1 MRVRHKGGEG
11 GMGWRVAALM
21 LGVTVPG
28 AALVQGDLT
37 QAPGVA
43 MIHQAI
49 QAQMVSFKQEGDVDF
64 VYFTNLL
71 AWRCGVAQILVG
83 LNGAPP
89 TIPLPMEPCYRDLRE
104 PNTLKLD
111 RPEFPVY
118 LKMPAGSA
126 QTMALRIVYEDGKT
140 ADFLIERARNLIN

>member
-1 MRVRHKGGEG
+1 MLKGLAGLVLATLSP
-11 GMGWRVAALM
+11 GMANA
-21 LGVTVPG
+21 
-28 AALVQGDLT
+28 QGDLT
-37 QAPGVA
+37 QAPGAA

-49 QAQMVSFKQEGDVDF
+49 KAQMISFKQEGDVDF

-89 TIPLPMEPCYRDLRE
+89 TIPYPMEPCWRDLRE
-104 PNTLKLD
+104 PNSLKMED
-111 RPEFPVY
+111 PAFPIY

-126 QTMALRIVYEDGKT
+126 QTMTLRIIYEDGKT
-140 ADFLIERARNLIN
+140 ADFVVERAKNLIN

>member
-1 MRVRHKGGEG
+1 MPVLHKSG
-11 GMGWRVAALM
+11 GMAMRKV
-21 LGVTVPG
+21 
-28 AALVQGDLT
+28 ALVLGLLLPQAAMAQGDLT
-37 QAPGVA
+37 QAAGAA

-49 QAQMVSFKQEGDVDF
+49 KAQMVSFKQEGDVDF

-71 AWRCGVAQILVG
+71 AWRCGVSQILVG

-89 TIPLPMEPCYRDLRE
+89 TIPYPMEPCYRDLRE

-111 RPEFPVY
+111 RPEFPIY

-126 QTMALRIVYEDGKT
+126 QTMTIRVVYEDGTT
-140 ADFLIERARNLIN
+140 ADFLVERAKNLIN

>member
-1 MRVRHKGGEG
+1 MRALV
-11 GMGWRVAALM
+11 LM
-21 LGVTVPG
+21 LGLLPQ
-28 AALVQGDLT
+28 AALAQGDLT

-43 MIHQAI
+43 TIHQAI
-49 QAQMVSFKQEGDVDF
+49 QGQMVAFKQEGDVDF

-89 TIPLPMEPCYRDLRE
+89 TIPYPMEPCHRDLAQ
-104 PNTLKLD
+104 PNTLKMED
-111 RPEFPVY
+111 PAFPIY

-126 QTMALRIVYEDGKT
+126 QTMTLRIVYEDGKT
-140 ADFLIERARNLIN
+140 ADFVVERAKSLMY

>member
-1 MRVRHKGGEG
+1 MRGHL
-11 GMGWRVAALM
+11 AALM
-21 LGVTVPG
+21 LGALLAQ
-28 AALVQGDLT
+28 AAQAQGDLT

-49 QAQMVSFKQEGDVDF
+49 GAQMVSYKQDGDVDF

-89 TIPLPMEPCYRDLRE
+89 TIPYPMEPCYRDLRE
-104 PNTLKLD
+104 PNTLKMD
-111 RPEFPVY
+111 RPEFPIY
-118 LKMPAGSA
+118 LKMPTGSA
-126 QTMALRIVYEDGKT
+126 QTMTLRIMYEDGT
-140 ADFLIERARNLIN
+140 SADFLIERAKNLMN

>member
-1 MRVRHKGGEG
+1 MVR
-11 GMGWRVAALM
+11 RLAVLL
-21 LGVTVPG
+21 LGVLPQAG
-28 AALVQGDLT
+28 MAQGDLT
-37 QAPGVA
+37 QAPGAA

-89 TIPLPMEPCYRDLRE
+89 TIPYPMEPCYRDLRE

-111 RPEFPVY
+111 RPEFPIY

-126 QTMALRIVYEDGKT
+126 QTMTLRIVYEDGKT
-140 ADFLIERARNLIN
+140 ADFVVERAKNLIN

>member
-1 MRVRHKGGEG
+1 
-11 GMGWRVAALM
+11 MGWRMAAMVLAGW
-21 LGVTVPG
+21 LPQG
-28 AALVQGDLT
+28 AMAQGDLT
-37 QAPGVA
+37 QAPGAA

-49 QAQMVSFKQEGDVDF
+49 KAQMISFKQDGDVDF

-83 LNGAPP
+83 LNGAAP
-89 TIPLPMEPCYRDLRE
+89 TIPYPMEPCHRDLRE

-111 RPEFPVY
+111 RPEFPIY

-126 QTMALRIVYEDGKT
+126 QTMTLRILYEDGT
-140 ADFLIERARNLIN
+140 RADFLVERAKNLIN